1 MRSGVTRVMS
11 CGCWLT
17 ERLVSTYK
25 TTPKGTQES
34 FEFRSVMSAPDCRKA
49 WETLS
54 PRKGLINE
62 DRSTKTT
69 CAAWRSIRRPSR
81 GGAMSVQQ
89 PSAPR
94 GAVSPKEFATATLAH
109 LTTRAV
115 VAQETLNLVGPLIE
129 RFGAFAQDGLGV
141 ATVEG
146 IESHHVEKFM
156 AARRLDGSPAT
167 YSSRRNRRMALRLA
181 FRAGRE
187 LGIVRGDPTL
197 DVEVGVMASIQAR
210 PLTDDEIELGR
221 TYAASSIRGMR
232 RNIVWAL
239 AEATAQTGEMGFIQ
253 VRDVELP
260 LGRVWI
266 AGSAQ
271 REPRWGYFSEWGL
284 NEVARRL
291 EERTEPDESLIVW
304 SRKPKGE
311 RDAKTLRSACTQ
323 AVSETLKAAGLR
335 APDVNPRS
343 IVAWAGKKLL
353 DEGSPIDEVARR
365 LGMRSLDQAA
375 LFVGFDWDG
384 ERS

>member
-1 MRSGVTRVMS
+1 
-11 CGCWLT
+11 
-17 ERLVSTYK
+17 
-25 TTPKGTQES
+25 
-34 FEFRSVMSAPDCRKA
+34 
-49 WETLS
+49 
-54 PRKGLINE
+54 
-62 DRSTKTT
+62 
-69 CAAWRSIRRPSR
+69 
-81 GGAMSVQQ
+81 MSVQQ

-109 LTTRAV
+109 LTTEAV

-146 IESHHVEKFM
+146 IEGHHVEKFM

-197 DVEVGVMASIQAR
+197 DVEVGLPMSVHAR

-232 RNIVWAL
+232 RNTAWAL

-253 VRDVELP
+253 VRDVELS
-260 LGRVWI
+260 LGRVWL
-266 AGSAQ
+266 AGSV
-271 REPRWGYFSEWGL
+271 RSEPRWGYFTRWGL
-284 NEVARRL
+284 DEVTRRL
-291 EERTEPDESLIVW
+291 EKSSEPDESLIVW
-304 SRKPKGE
+304 TREPK
-311 RDAKTLRSACTQ
+311 RQRNAKTLRSACSQ
-323 AVSETLKAAGLR
+323 AVRETMKAAGLN

-343 IVAWAGKKLL
+343 IVAWAGKRLL
-353 DEGSPIDEVARR
+353 DEGSSIDEVARR

-375 LFVGFDWDG
+375 LFVDFDWAG
-384 ERS
+384 EGS